1 MSNLI
6 KKPSELVVKSTV
18 KMLIYGQPGSGKS
31 TVALSAPNP
40 LLLDFDGGVQRVNA
54 AFQCPT
60 LQVNNWEEVQQV
72 LSEDLSEYRT
82 LVIDT
87 AGKMLDYMT
96 EYIIRKDSRMG
107 MRDGSLQLKGYGVR
121 KTMFINFLKQV
132 SLLGKHIVFVAHD
145 KEDKDGDKRFI
156 RPEIR
161 GSSSNDLVKELDL
174 VGYLQIIG
182 NDRTVCWNPAENYY
196 AKNCCSLEP
205 FSKLSVVLDAF
216 GGKIANNDFL
226 TKVFERYD
234 QYLNQQKQIGIDY
247 KSLLDK
253 GRSIVEQT
261 KDVDTFNNALKEL
274 SALNVIW
281 DSKLQINEFVKAKAK
296 ELNLVYNKESKKYEA
311 AV

>member
-1 MSNLI
+1 M
-6 KKPSELVVKSTV
+6 
-18 KMLIYGQPGSGKS
+18 
-31 TVALSAPNP
+31 
-40 LLLDFDGGVQRVNA
+40 
-54 AFQCPT
+54 
-60 LQVNNWEEVQQV
+60 
-72 LSEDLSEYRT
+72 
-82 LVIDT
+82 
-87 AGKMLDYMT
+87 
-96 EYIIRKDSRMG
+96 
-107 MRDGSLQLKGYGVR
+107 
-121 KTMFINFLKQV
+121 
-132 SLLGKHIVFVAHD
+132 
-145 KEDKDGDKRFI
+145 
-156 RPEIR
+156 
-161 GSSSNDLVKELDL
+161 
-174 VGYLQIIG
+174 
-182 NDRTVCWNPAENYY
+182 
-196 AKNCCSLEP
+196 
-205 FSKLSVVLDAF
+205 DAF